1 MSLITECTVS
11 FYLYILMT
19 LTNFMGEVSIREYS
33 ALALVFA
40 IALIV
45 LMNLI
50 ILGKKFLSFLQMWI
64 KKKIKAR
71 KFAY

>member
-50 ILGKKFLSFLQMWI
+50 ILGKKCLSFLKVWI
-64 KKKIKAR
+64 
-71 KFAY
+71 